1 LAPLKCHFPPD
12 LAEIV
17 PGKKDHAEKRLT
29 NATCGTLY
37 RQTKH
42 GIFSG
47 EQKMSGLLF
56 LISVA
61 GFVLIAYWAFRND
74 AMQVDA
80 CGSGLL
86 AMTPAAAEKPKPAPK
101 WKKAKSPQLPR
112 LLGRREKVKAA
123 PGWRRTLLYGSAR

>member
-1 LAPLKCHFPPD
+1 
-12 LAEIV
+12 
-17 PGKKDHAEKRLT
+17 
-29 NATCGTLY
+29 
-37 RQTKH
+37 
-42 GIFSG
+42 
-47 EQKMSGLLF
+47 MSGLLF

-86 AMTPAAAEKPKPAPK
+86 AMTPAAVEKPKPTPK
-101 WKKAKSPQLPR
+101 WKKTRTPQLR